1 MNVSHWWTIH
11 HFEMSSY
18 I

>member
-11 HFEMSSY
+11 HFEMSPY